1 MKSSLEDPV
10 WRIGSIYLIQGEE
23 GGRPI
28 PFVLRAEQREFL
40 EHAHPRSII
49 IKTRKLGF
57 STLSMVRGLD
67 GCLTNPNYL
76 FAVLDLTQKKAEEK
90 LAMARTAY
98 LQGPNHLD
106 PVIARVWHEI
116 HKRVKIVRDNDGEIR
131 FSNGSRIVAG
141 ITFRGGTPQE
151 MLISEFGAVACEDP
165 KRADEIVSGA
175 IGSVPMSGRITIE
188 TTFKGG
194 RFGQCYRI
202 AKLAQDAVGS
212 TLTPLDWDFFFFAWW
227 EHPGCVMEGDHH
239 TLNGETLAYFR
250 QLQEASGFTVSRGR
264 MAWWER
270 MKAVMGE
277 AMSQEYPTTVEE
289 VFSAKVPGA
298 IYPIMQKLR
307 AEGRLS
313 KDVHP
318 EAGPPL
324 FSSWDLGVSDFMS
337 GWVVQPAGRELLVL
351 RWERFNGQSVATI
364 ADTIRRWGQ
373 ELGRPIH
380 LNFLP
385 HDGGRREIGSGLTI
399 EQQLVK
405 AGIPQASIRIV
416 PRTPNV
422 WTGIGVVRN
431 LLSRA
436 YFDKSCDREVK
447 LEDGTVLPSGV
458 GALEAYRKAADTSSG
473 VIREMPVHDVCSHDA
488 DGFRTFAEAWSLGLV
503 PTMENRA
510 GFTVRRE
517 AGYEARTAG
526 GIRVI
531 R

>member
-1 MKSSLEDPV
+1 MKTLEDPV
-10 WRIGSIYLIQGEE
+10 WRIANLYLIQGEE
-23 GGRPI
+23 GGQPI
-28 PFVLRAEQREFL
+28 PFVLRSEQREFL
-40 EHAHPRSII
+40 THAHPRSII

-67 GCLTNPNYL
+67 SCLTRSNHL
-76 FAVLDLTQKKAEEK
+76 FAVIDLTQKKAEEK
-90 LAMARTAY
+90 LHMARTAY
-98 LQGPNHLD
+98 LRGPEHPD
-106 PVIARVWHEI
+106 PAIALLWQEI
-116 HKRVKIVRDNDGEIR
+116 HKRVRIVRDNDGEIR
-131 FSNGSRIVAG
+131 FSNGARIVAG

-151 MLISEFGAVACEDP
+151 MLISEFGAIACDDP

-202 AKLAQDAVGS
+202 AELAQNAVGRDLS
-212 TLTPLDWDFFFFAWW
+212 PLDWDFFFFAWW
-227 EHPGCVMEGDHH
+227 EHPLCVMPGDHH

-250 QLQEASGFTVSRGR
+250 ELEESHGLKVSRGR

-277 AMSQEYPTTVEE
+277 AMSQEYPSTTQE
-289 VFSAKVPGA
+289 VFAAKVPGA
-298 IYPIMQKLR
+298 IYPIMSKLR
-307 AEGRLS
+307 AEGRLGKS
-313 KDVHP
+313 IHP

-337 GWVVQPAGRELLVL
+337 GWVIQPAGRELLIL
-351 RWERFNGQSVATI
+351 RWARFNGQSVAAI
-364 ADTIRRWGQ
+364 ADTIRQWEQ

-380 LNFLP
+380 INFLP
-385 HDGGRREIGSGLTI
+385 HDAGRREIGTGLTI

-405 AGIPQASIRIV
+405 AGIPQRAIQIV

-436 YFDKSCDREVK
+436 YFDKSCDIPVRQ
-447 LEDGTVLPSGV
+447 EDGTILPSGV
-458 GALEAYRKAADTSSG
+458 GSLEAYRKAPDTRDG
-473 VIREMPVHDVCSHDA
+473 VVREMPVHDICSHDA
-488 DGFRTFAEAWSLGLV
+488 DGFRTFAEAWSLNRV
-503 PTMENRA
+503 PTSDSRHNIP
-510 GFTVRRE
+510 VVRE
-517 AGYEARTAG
+517 AGFEHRAAG